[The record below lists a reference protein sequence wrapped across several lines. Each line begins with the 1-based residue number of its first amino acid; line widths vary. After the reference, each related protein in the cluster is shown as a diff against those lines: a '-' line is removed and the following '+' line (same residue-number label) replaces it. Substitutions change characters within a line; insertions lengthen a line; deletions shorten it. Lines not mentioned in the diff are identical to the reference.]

1 MLKKAK
7 IAVLVSG
14 GGTNLQA
21 IIDAEKA
28 GKIKHGSVT
37 LVISNNPDAYALTRA
52 ENSGIKN
59 IAIYKKALK
68 SHSEVEEILIDTLKK
83 HEIDLIVKED
93 IYLPAEV
100 KAKKKKGLEQLRN
113 ELYAAQMEDA
123 RMEAELAGIR
133 TKIADYVTNN
143 NLKWAKERG
152 WDSN

>member
-1 MLKKAK
+1 MIELMCLVCAVLLISGAVFCGWLIAK
-7 IAVLVSG
+7 IMDWRWTRKEAKRKKEHPHLFEMI
-14 GGTNLQA
+14 QER
-21 IIDAEKA
+21 DALSC
-28 GKIKHGSVT
+28 KICDWYHK
-37 LVISNNPDAYALTRA
+37 
-52 ENSGIKN
+52 
-59 IAIYKKALK
+59 
-68 SHSEVEEILIDTLKK
+68 EILARK

-113 ELYAAQMEDA
+113 ELYVAQMEDV

-133 TKIADYVTNN
+133 TKIADYVINN

>member
-1 MLKKAK
+1 MIGLVCLIGIILLIGGAIFCGWLIAK
-7 IAVLVSG
+7 IVDWRWTRKEAKRKKEHPHLFELVQERNVLSC
-14 GGTNLQA
+14 
-21 IIDAEKA
+21 
-28 GKIKHGSVT
+28 KIADWYHK
-37 LVISNNPDAYALTRA
+37 
-52 ENSGIKN
+52 
-59 IAIYKKALK
+59 
-68 SHSEVEEILIDTLKK
+68 EILARK

-93 IYLPAEV
+93 IYLPADV

-133 TKIADYVTNN
+133 VKIADYVTNN